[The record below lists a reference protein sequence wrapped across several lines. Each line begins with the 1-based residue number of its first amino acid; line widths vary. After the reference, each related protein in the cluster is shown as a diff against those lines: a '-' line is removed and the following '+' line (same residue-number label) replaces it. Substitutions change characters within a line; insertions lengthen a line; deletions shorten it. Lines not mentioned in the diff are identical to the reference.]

1 MWSRAAASGLLF
13 AYLRGSGAF
22 KLGGPVVHQCLP
34 SNHTDY
40 DCMLP
45 VPDGAMADEYVFWW
59 SYTDDGWLHARV
71 VSVRARKGD
80 SGYLAWGTSLDGRM
94 TDGTAVIGALNSGSG
109 SGSGSVA
116 LHSLSGYSPSDVTP
130 IPTDDRT
137 LHSGSIAR
145 FGESGALEF
154 KFKLKLAEEWR
165 LRPGGARAHGHC
177 LWAYGFAAGEYH
189 AAAGSFQVDFST
201 RGGADA
207 GAQQVEL

>member
-1 MWSRAAASGLLF
+1 
-13 AYLRGSGAF
+13 
-22 KLGGPVVHQCLP
+22 
-34 SNHTDY
+34 
-40 DCMLP
+40 
-45 VPDGAMADEYVFWW
+45 MADEYVFWW

-80 SGYLAWGTSLDGRM
+80 SGYLAFGTSLDGRM
-94 TDGTAVIGALNSGSG
+94 THGTAVIGALDGGSSSSS

-116 LHSLSGYSPSDVTP
+116 LHSLSGYSPSDVMP
-130 IPTDDRT
+130 LPADERT
-137 LHSGSIAR
+137 LHSASIAR
-145 FGESGALEF
+145 FGESGALEL

-165 LRPGGARAHGHC
+165 LRPGGARARGHC
-177 LWAYGFAAGEYH
+177 LWAYGYAAGEYH